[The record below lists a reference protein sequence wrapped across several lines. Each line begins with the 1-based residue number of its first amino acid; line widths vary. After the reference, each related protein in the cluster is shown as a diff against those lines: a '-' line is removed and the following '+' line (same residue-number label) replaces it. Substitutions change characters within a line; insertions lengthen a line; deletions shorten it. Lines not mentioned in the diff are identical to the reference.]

1 MYNVLK
7 TEQLVLLVAED
18 TGYKTDLV
26 QNAIQQYKDVFY
38 VIHQEQSAHSAMKD
52 STKKESHVSPAPIS
66 KTAYNA
72 TDHITAQNVFQHTI
86 LRPESVY
93 NALTSPNAYNALT
106 KTPAHLAKQV
116 FTPKTEPAQTVK
128 PK

>member
-1 MYNVLK
+1 MYILDLAKSAKTLLFRDVYNVLK
-7 TEQLVLLVAED
+7 TGQLVLLVAED

-66 KTAYNA
+66 KIVLNVM
-72 TDHITAQNVFQHTI
+72 DLLIAQNVSTLSI
-86 LRPESVY
+86 LPLVY
-93 NALTSPNAYNALT
+93 VLSAPL
-106 KTPAHLAKQV
+106 
-116 FTPKTEPAQTVK
+116 FRTV
-128 PK
+128 